1 MELATAKWCTS
12 SDCPIGHIQHNKGI
26 YLHDDNPPPDDL
38 QYPKFGQGNPPPSIW
53 AARRRIID
61 DECTDDDLA
70 VVAAFNYYHGHAQK
84 IRVSKQYKRAGQG
97 LKRQVS
103 FDLGRNVAFEAPEFE
118 ELAVSTTRIRARGKR
133 PILKL
138 RLREQTD
145 EERRIEKRR
154 IEEEWLEAQ
163 GTEERMLEERVLGE
177 QMLEEQRLQA
187 QQADDRFDEQRGDP
201 AMKLLSLDALRTIA
215 VECGA
220 VLDAMDVDEDVSDLE
235 LGSAIS
241 S

>member
-38 QYPKFGQGNPPPSIW
+38 RYPKFGQGNPPPSIW
-53 AARRRIID
+53 AARARVID

-70 VVAAFNYYHGHAQK
+70 DVAAFNYYHGRSQG
-84 IRVSKQYKRAGQG
+84 IRVLKQHKQAGQG
-97 LKRQVS
+97 PKCQVS

-118 ELAVSTTRIRARGKR
+118 ELAVPTRRIRGLGKR

-138 RLREQTD
+138 RVREQTE

-163 GTEERMLEERVLGE
+163 RTEEQILEE
-177 QMLEEQRLQA
+177 QMLEEQ
-187 QQADDRFDEQRGDP
+187 
-201 AMKLLSLDALRTIA
+201 M
-215 VECGA
+215 
-220 VLDAMDVDEDVSDLE
+220 LE
-235 LGSAIS
+235 E
-241 S
+241 